1 MTDGFPG
8 DCGSCGYTAADWEPR
23 DAIRLL
29 NGADRLLD
37 DLIDGAAEPGSFD
50 ALRRELE
57 QLPPDARTLEYADLR
72 EAAHRMTHVL
82 SEAGRL
88 RWAGATPRAGHLR
101 QISLSDG
108 GVPKTAVPQALVT
121 RRGLRGDRQE
131 SRAHHGSPYQALCL
145 WSVEVITALRA
156 EGHPIDLGSAG
167 ENLTL
172 EGLDWAALRP
182 GMRLGIGEMLAE
194 TTAYSTPCAKNAQ
207 FFTGGDFRRIAHK
220 RHPGWSRLYARVL
233 VPGTVAAGAPVVL
246 EP

>member
-1 MTDGFPG
+1 VTDGFPG

-57 QLPPDARTLEYADLR
+57 QLPPDAR
-72 EAAHRMTHVL
+72 
-82 SEAGRL
+82 
-88 RWAGATPRAGHLR
+88 
-101 QISLSDG
+101 INLSDG